1 MCELFWQGFIEYYT
15 CKIKYY
21 IAFKTLMNTI
31 AEKIRNKRIELGLTQ
46 EQLAIK
52 AGIPY
57 TTLSKIENELVKNP
71 TVNTLKKIADALGF
85 KIDDLL
91 NS

>member
-1 MCELFWQGFIEYYT
+1 MS
-15 CKIKYY
+15 
-21 IAFKTLMNTI
+21 TI
-31 AEKIRNKRIELGLTQ
+31 AEKIRNRRTELGLTQ

-71 TVNTLKKIADALGF
+71 TINTLKKIADALEVSVDYLIGD
-85 KIDDLL
+85 KNKHGSI
-91 NS
+91 

>member
-1 MCELFWQGFIEYYT
+1 
-15 CKIKYY
+15 
-21 IAFKTLMNTI
+21 MNNI
-31 AEKIRNKRIELGLTQ
+31 AEKIRNRRTELGLTQ

-71 TVNTLKKIADALGF
+71 TINALKKIADALEVSVDYLIGD
-85 KIDDLL
+85 KSKHGNI
-91 NS
+91 

>member
-1 MCELFWQGFIEYYT
+1 MS
-15 CKIKYY
+15 
-21 IAFKTLMNTI
+21 TI
-31 AEKIRNKRIELGLTQ
+31 AEKVRNKRIELGLTQ

-71 TVNTLKKIADALGF
+71 TVNTLKKIADALGLTL
-85 KIDDLL
+85 DELV
-91 NS
+91 

>member
-1 MCELFWQGFIEYYT
+1 
-15 CKIKYY
+15 
-21 IAFKTLMNTI
+21 MNTI

-57 TTLSKIENELVKNP
+57 TTLSKIENELVTNP
-71 TVNTLKKIADALGF
+71 TINTLKKIANALEVSVDYLIEEKTKHGN
-85 KIDDLL
+85 I
-91 NS
+91 

>member
-1 MCELFWQGFIEYYT
+1 
-15 CKIKYY
+15 
-21 IAFKTLMNTI
+21 MNTI